1 MEGFLE
7 NTLFKI
13 GWFDGVVLIILVHSI
28 IQCTIRGFTLS
39 FITFLKW
46 IVAFIIT
53 IFLFPKFQP
62 WVSDYIDSPFINN
75 FGLSIFIY
83 FVSLFLI
90 ILIGKAFS
98 SSIKWTGFGPLDRTF
113 GFFFGV
119 FRGYI
124 VSVFIFTILNWF
136 YPFNN
141 WSIDVN
147 NSLTFELIKKSSEIL
162 VNEFPDIKEFEDTKE
177 RIEKI

>member
-13 GWFDGVVLIILVHSI
+13 GWFDGVVLIILLHSI

-141 WSIDVN
+141 
-147 NSLTFELIKKSSEIL
+147 
-162 VNEFPDIKEFEDTKE
+162 
-177 RIEKI
+177 

>member
-1 MEGFLE
+1 M
-7 NTLFKI
+7 
-13 GWFDGVVLIILVHSI
+13 
-28 IQCTIRGFTLS
+28 CIR
-39 FITFLKW
+39 
-46 IVAFIIT
+46 
-53 IFLFPKFQP
+53 
-62 WVSDYIDSPFINN
+62 DS
-75 FGLSIFIY
+75 GIFIY

-98 SSIKWTGFGPLDRTF
+98 SSIRWTGFGPLDKTF

-124 VSVFIFTILNWF
+124 VNVVIFTILNWF

-141 WSIDVN
+141 WNIDIR
-147 NSLTFELIKKSSEIL
+147 NSLTFELFEKSSEIL

>member
-1 MEGFLE
+1 MESFLE

-13 GWFDGVVLIILVHSI
+13 GWFDGAVLLILAHSI

-46 IVAFIIT
+46 IIALIIT

-75 FGLSIFIY
+75 FGLGIFIY
-83 FVSLFLI
+83 FITFLI

-98 SSIKWTGFGPLDRTF
+98 SSIKWTGFGPLDRTLV
-113 GFFFGV
+113 FFWCIQRLYSKYLYSQF
-119 FRGYI
+119 
-124 VSVFIFTILNWF
+124 
-136 YPFNN
+136 
-141 WSIDVN
+141 
-147 NSLTFELIKKSSEIL
+147 
-162 VNEFPDIKEFEDTKE
+162 
-177 RIEKI
+177 